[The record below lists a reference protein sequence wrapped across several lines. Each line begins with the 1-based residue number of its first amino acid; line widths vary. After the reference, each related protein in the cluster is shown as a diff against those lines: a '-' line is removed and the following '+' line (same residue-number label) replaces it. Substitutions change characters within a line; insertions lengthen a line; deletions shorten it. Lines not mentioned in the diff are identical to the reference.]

1 MTLKV
6 NCNTS
11 LTISRAE
18 HLMLFKICHNVR
30 NFSRFFVIIPVEYII
45 SKGHFEVR
53 DPLLK
58 IKPLLIINTACC
70 LLMKQHGRAVCVLAS
85 RNPKLSFSA

>member
-1 MTLKV
+1 M
-6 NCNTS
+6 
-11 LTISRAE
+11 
-18 HLMLFKICHNVR
+18 
-30 NFSRFFVIIPVEYII
+30 IIPVEYII

-85 RNPKLSFSA
+85 RNPKLSFPA